1 MKRNLSLKM
10 TTAALLFSIA
20 LNAQE
25 VEKGMS
31 GMYPASIDFKNAPQ
45 KFEKGKVILTD
56 ENGKSTGAVDAILV
70 RADNDNIGFTHLR
83 YQQTY
88 LGLPIEH
95 ATYVV
100 HVKDG
105 AVFSENGKWIKDFP
119 STLGRTAMILKET
132 ALAAATGEIGA
143 QLYKWQV
150 PIDEAFIKQEQ
161 NNAAAT
167 YLPKAELV
175 YFSGENDVIPAALRL
190 AYKLDIYAAYP
201 VSRTIVFVDANDGSI
216 LAKRE
221 MIHSTN
227 APGTAVTAFSSTQSI
242 TTDQVT
248 TTSFRLR
255 ETGRGNGIQTFNM
268 TGAGASYTAA
278 TDFTDTDNNWNNV
291 NAAKDQYATDAHW
304 GAEKTY
310 DYYFTRYNRNS
321 VDNAGLALKSYVH
334 TSLIAQG
341 YPDNVNAFWDGTKMS
356 YGDGN
361 ATYKP
366 LTALDIAGHEI
377 THAVTQFSSNL
388 TYSSESGAMNEGF
401 SDIFGTAIE
410 FYARSARA
418 NWTIGEDIGASFR
431 SMASPKLF
439 SQPDTYKGTNW
450 YTGTADNGGVHTN
463 SGVLNKW
470 FYLLSVGGS
479 GTNDKGT
486 VYNVTGINIDKAG
499 AIAYRLNTFY
509 LISTSNYADARTKG
523 IKAAEDLYGVGS
535 VEAIQTANAWTA
547 VGVGATVTPPSCTD
561 NYEANETKSAAK
573 AIVINTDLTAK
584 ISTSTDKDWY
594 TFTTTTAAPKV
605 KIDVTNLPADYDV
618 LLYNSAGTQIGSSAQ
633 GGTTAE
639 SIKYNTAT
647 ASATYFLQVFGYA
660 GANST
665 TCYTFRASTSGV
677 NFVTGANTN
686 NIAAFK
692 VAEENVQFSV
702 YPSPVAKG
710 ENVTIQ
716 FTETFAVA
724 KQIIITDLMGRQVY
738 KQNVNAVKGRNIL
751 NLKIPQLNAGT
762 YFIKLDESNIRKIAV
777 L

>member
-1 MKRNLSLKM
+1 M
-10 TTAALLFSIA
+10 AAAGLLFSFA
-20 LNAQE
+20 ANAQE
-25 VEKGMS
+25 VERGMS
-31 GMYPASIDFKNAPQ
+31 GMYPASIDFKTAPQ
-45 KFEKGKVILTD
+45 KFEKASIIITD
-56 ENGKSTGAVDAILV
+56 ENGKAIGTDAALLV
-70 RADNDNIGFTHLR
+70 RADNDNIGYTHLR

-88 LGLPIEH
+88 LGLPVEH

-105 AVFSENGKWIKDFP
+105 AVVSENGKWIKDFP
-119 STLGRTAMILKET
+119 STLGSTPMILKET
-132 ALAAATGEIGA
+132 ALAAATSEIGA
-143 QLYKWQV
+143 QSYKWQV
-150 PIDEAFIKQEQ
+150 PSDEAFIKQEQ
-161 NNAAAT
+161 NNAKAS

-175 YFSGENDVIPAALRL
+175 FFSGETDVVPSALRL
-190 AYKLDIYAAYP
+190 AYKLDIYAAFP
-201 VSRTIVFVDANDGSI
+201 VSRTIVFVDATDGSI

-227 APGTAVTAFSSTQSI
+227 APGTAATAYSGTQSI

-291 NAAKDQYATDAHW
+291 NTAKDQYATDAHW

-334 TSLIAQG
+334 TSLTAQG

-361 ATYKP
+361 TTYKP

-377 THAVTQFSSNL
+377 THAVTQYSSNL
-388 TYSSESGAMNEGF
+388 TYSTESGAMNEGF

-410 FYARSARA
+410 FYARPTRA

-535 VEAIQTANAWTA
+535 AEAIQTANAWTA
-547 VGVGATVTPPSCTD
+547 VGVGAIVTPPTCTD
-561 NYEANETKSAAK
+561 NYEANETRTAAK
-573 AIVINTDLTAK
+573 AIVINANLTAK
-584 ISTSTDKDWY
+584 ISSTTDKDWY
-594 TFTTTTAAPKV
+594 SFATTTAAPKV

-618 LLYNSAGTQIGSSAQ
+618 LLYNSAGTQIGSSAL
-633 GGTTAE
+633 GSTSAE

-647 ASATYFLQVFGYA
+647 VGATYYLQIFGYA

-665 TCYTFRASTSGV
+665 SCYTFRASTSGV

-686 NIAAFK
+686 SIAAFK
-692 VAEENVQFSV
+692 VAEEKVPFGI
-702 YPSPVAKG
+702 YPSPAASGGNITV
-710 ENVTIQ
+710 Q
-716 FTETFAVA
+716 FTEESATN
-724 KQIIITDLMGRQVY
+724 KQIIITDLTGRQIY
-738 KQNVNAVKGRNIL
+738 KQNLSAVKGANVL
-751 NLKIPQLNAGT
+751 NVKLPQLTAGT
-762 YFIKLDESNIRKIAV
+762 YFIKIDENNIRKISV